1 MANALVFLSDLHP
14 GRSSSTVQV
23 RLLRLWESWSVR
35 RGGDYIGVNMLLL
48 DSQATMMP
56 ANVSLNRL
64 ATHQPNLKAGSVYSL
79 TNFDVTCCDRDC
91 RLSDSSLLIRLSD
104 STSFNESIEPAVPIP
119 QESFRFLNYSGM
131 LGLADSNNQ
140 LPDLIGR
147 LLVSR
152 VLLLTLLKTRI
163 VSCDAS
169 VTISLFEAQAVK
181 IHNQLKKMGGD
192 PKVVVI
198 TSVNPRM
205 VGGRLYLNA
214 TSGTHIYFH
223 NETDAGEIF
232 LNRFKLYMERYMNVV
247 IVVSRLVAQDTGL
260 APVAPLLKTYAKVET
275 LSIAELNDFVITAPS
290 QDIDFICSGKVT
302 GIKMDNGW
310 CYVSCSKCCR
320 KLQRSVSS
328 FTCVPCNDTNAIAVI
343 RYRVEMSIADE
354 TGEGL
359 FVGFDGVMAKLH
371 NMRAYEAVHLVG
383 GDGVNPEET
392 DAPPFVKDIAR
403 GKTYRFQGG
412 GDDDNADDNH
422 PAVLVRGKV
431 DVCGGCKPEGP
442 SAKVKKARKA

>member
-119 QESFRFLNYSGM
+119 QEPYWEITGVKSTVTDPPQDKN
-131 LGLADSNNQ
+131 
-140 LPDLIGR
+140 
-147 LLVSR
+147 R
-152 VLLLTLLKTRI
+152 VMATIKMEN
-163 VSCDAS
+163 DAS

-232 LNRFKLYMERYMNVV
+232 LN
-247 IVVSRLVAQDTGL
+247 RLVAQDTGL

>member
-140 LPDLIGR
+140 LPDKN
-147 LLVSR
+147 R
-152 VLLLTLLKTRI
+152 VMATIKMEN
-163 VSCDAS
+163 DAS

-232 LNRFKLYMERYMNVV
+232 LN
-247 IVVSRLVAQDTGL
+247 RLVAQDTGL

>member
-140 LPDLIGR
+140 LPDKN
-147 LLVSR
+147 R
-152 VLLLTLLKTRI
+152 VMATIKMEN
-163 VSCDAS
+163 DAS

-232 LNRFKLYMERYMNVV
+232 LN
-247 IVVSRLVAQDTGL
+247 RLVAQDTGL

-403 GKTYRFQGG
+403 GKTYRFQVRVGSYNFTANHQTFIISRILSE
-412 GDDDNADDNH
+412 DDRVPRPEFVDD
-422 PAVLVRGKV
+422 VSLI
-431 DVCGGCKPEGP
+431 
-442 SAKVKKARKA
+442 

>member
-119 QESFRFLNYSGM
+119 QEPYWEITGVKSTVTDPPQDKN
-131 LGLADSNNQ
+131 
-140 LPDLIGR
+140 
-147 LLVSR
+147 R
-152 VLLLTLLKTRI
+152 VMATIKMEN
-163 VSCDAS
+163 DAS

-232 LNRFKLYMERYMNVV
+232 LN
-247 IVVSRLVAQDTGL
+247 SRLLAQDTGL

-371 NMRAYEAVHLVG
+371 NMRAYEAVHLVVYDLLLCSIFLYCLFIHSIVSLFIQG